1 MQKQRKT
8 DLHRTFM
15 SLPAYQIP
23 QKRSSRET
31 VPTMVRS
38 IVLYVSV
45 SPWYNWRGH

>member
-8 DLHRTFM
+8 DLYRTFM

-23 QKRSSRET
+23 QKRSRET